1 VDTAA
6 GLRTGIFSAWSHKRS
21 GRVIIH
27 GPACNLTGKLSSW
40 VLPFGKQLLYIC
52 IQMYESAYFSG
63 IRKGSGPAACR
74 HGIHRQPA
82 GTRFTGE
89 PAGTGFDS
97 SSKGKDKTVTGY
109 DVKGI
114 S

>member
-1 VDTAA
+1 LYVDTAA

-74 HGIHRQPA
+74 HWIHRQPA
-82 GTRFTGE
+82 VTGFTGSLPSPDSPGE
-89 PAGTGFDS
+89 PAGAGFDS
-97 SSKGKDKTVTGY
+97 
-109 DVKGI
+109 
-114 S
+114 